1 MLQLLFDNQILFSK
15 FYIIISHCRIRQE
28 LFTEWTKP
36 LKWFSF
42 TVEFTDTTADADAD
56 AEADA
61 PPDADDEDDA
71 DAPVPNDTSADALAV
86 DVFDDFADALADVAA
101 EAFADTVSNSKHDFS
116 NKQRSTVLL
125 KCMCVHL
132 SNSVLHC
139 NAQLI
144 RVSRKYVV
152 TFLQYITYS
161 CPGIWRIF
169 KAFPEEKKTII
180 ISFFKIW
187 YI

>member
-1 MLQLLFDNQILFSK
+1 MCYSNRTTTLNDYEVCSAYANETVNEQNG
-15 FYIIISHCRIRQE
+15 
-28 LFTEWTKP
+28 
-36 LKWFSF
+36 SF
-42 TVEFTDTTADADAD
+42 EFTDTTADADAD

-125 KCMCVHL
+125 KL
-132 SNSVLHC
+132 SGGSF
-139 NAQLI
+139 
-144 RVSRKYVV
+144 RSSDRPS
-152 TFLQYITYS
+152 TMS
-161 CPGIWRIF
+161 
-169 KAFPEEKKTII
+169 EELPRNHPLPVELMATMQTSIHTRRAI
-180 ISFFKIW
+180 GRS
-187 YI
+187 

>member
-1 MLQLLFDNQILFSK
+1 MCYSNRTTTLNDYEVCSAYANETVNEQNG
-15 FYIIISHCRIRQE
+15 
-28 LFTEWTKP
+28 
-36 LKWFSF
+36 SF
-42 TVEFTDTTADADAD
+42 EFTDTTADADAD

-139 NAQLI
+139 NAQLSL
-144 RVSRKYVV
+144 VSRKYVV
-152 TFLQYITYS
+152 TFLQYIS
-161 CPGIWRIF
+161 CSSPGI
-169 KAFPEEKKTII
+169 
-180 ISFFKIW
+180 
-187 YI
+187 